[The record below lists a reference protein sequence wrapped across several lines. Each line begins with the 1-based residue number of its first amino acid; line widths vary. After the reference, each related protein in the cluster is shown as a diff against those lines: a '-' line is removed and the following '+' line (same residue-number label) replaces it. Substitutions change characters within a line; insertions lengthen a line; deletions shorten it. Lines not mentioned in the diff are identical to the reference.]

1 MTHTVNLALPCID
14 AAQAQKHVTHNEA
27 LRILDTLVQLAVLD
41 RDLAAPPGLPVEG
54 QRWIVAASPAG
65 AWSGHASHIA
75 AWQDGAWMF
84 SVPAIGW
91 LVYVIDEGRLL
102 AWNGTAWADALSTLT
117 TLQNIALLGVGTT
130 ADAGNP
136 FSAKLNN
143 ALWVAKTVAEGGDGN
158 LRYKLSK
165 ESASKTL
172 SFLLQ
177 DNFSGRAEFGL
188 TSDDDFHFKVS
199 ANGSAWVDALRLDKT
214 TGLMTHADGVVP
226 RTLCVQRSGDVNDS
240 SSGSGAY
247 RNYNLTYTIPANFLC
262 AGRALRVTAVI
273 RYATGSAPPVFSH
286 RLLAGSTVLAEIPSG
301 TPAASVANRSAGYIF
316 LVQATAAPGSA
327 VNVETSPAGQT
338 NAINGG
344 NTSNNT
350 AQPVALATNGALTL
364 TFATQWAT
372 AGTGTNT
379 ATLSQFI
386 VEALN

>member
-1 MTHTVNLALPCID
+1 MTNTVNLALPCID

-41 RDLAAPPGLPVEG
+41 SDLAAPPGLPVEG
-54 QRWIVAASPAG
+54 QRWIVAASPSG
-65 AWSGHASHIA
+65 LWSGHASHIA
-75 AWQDGAWMF
+75 AWQDGAWIF

-91 LVYVIDEGRLL
+91 LAYVIDEGRLL
-102 AWNGTAWADALSTLT
+102 AWNGSAWADALSMLT

-130 ADAGNP
+130 ADSGNP

-188 TSDDDFHFKVS
+188 TGDDDFHFKVS

-226 RTLCVQRSGDVNDS
+226 RTLCVQRSGDTNDS

-247 RNYNLTYTIPANFLC
+247 KDHSLTYTIPANFLKQ
-262 AGRALRVTAVI
+262 GRAVRITAHF
-273 RYATGSAPPVFSH
+273 RMTTGSAVPVCDFQ
-286 RLLAGSTVLAEIPSG
+286 LKAGSTVLAHFTPNGIP
-301 TPAASVANRSAGYIF
+301 ASVTNNQF
-316 LVQATAAPGSA
+316 PLQWLLQAVDLPGAAA
-327 VNVETSPAGQT
+327 NVEAAMFGNSNNAG
-338 NAINGG
+338 NAICHSD
-344 NTSNNT
+344 TDM
-350 AQPVALATNGALTL
+350 PVALATNGALVL
-364 TFATQWAT
+364 KVATQWAT

-379 ATLSQFI
+379 LTLSQFI